1 MQRDRAWWTVRPS
14 LLWGGGGPRSLRQS
28 SPAQKLARKSLFGHG
43 LARRASFPRGLRNSL
58 GEACRAPFPRRPHD
72 AHGVNFIA
80 RVLGLRESA
89 RTPSFTSLRSH
100 FWGSELQILCDAR
113 QPRRRDNARAF
124 VAAKRVARRHH
135 SASTRQARPERPSGP
150 MLRGSGSREGGTS
163 CDHRRRVL
171 APPSDGRRARAEPGA
186 ARASAQQGPEGA
198 GGRARSPQRAAH
210 GAANGAGC
218 SERIRAVG
226 TRRTLSAVCG
236 PCALRW
242 PHARLGH
249 RIEGARRHE
258 WRRRFLGGGG
268 AAR

>member
-1 MQRDRAWWTVRPS
+1 M
-14 LLWGGGGPRSLRQS
+14 PRSLRQS

-198 GGRARSPQRAAH
+198 GGRAHLRTSARGRNPRSRKGERTCAHQRAA
-210 GAANGAGC
+210 
-218 SERIRAVG
+218 G
-226 TRRTLSAVCG
+226 TRGRERTSGIARSNRCAECSQRNRALS
-236 PCALRW
+236 PS
-242 PHARLGH
+242 PARSPWSG
-249 RIEGARRHE
+249 RGRPGSCSRECRTRP
-258 WRRRFLGGGG
+258 
-268 AAR
+268 